1 MRAGRVGSKMAA
13 QDGMS
18 PDAAVLATVRG
29 RVQGVNFRSFA
40 ASHARRLGLAGW
52 VRNLPDGGAVEVYAE
67 GPRAA
72 VEALLRRL
80 DEGPGMARVDAVE
93 TDWRVPSRDAD
104 GFAIRW

>member
-1 MRAGRVGSKMAA
+1 MDAETAA
-13 QDGMS
+13 
-18 PDAAVLATVRG
+18 LATIRG

-40 ASHARRLGLAGW
+40 ASHARRLGLVGW
-52 VRNLPDGGAVEVYAE
+52 VRNLPDGDAVEVYAE

-93 TDWRVPSRDAD
+93 TDWRVPSGDAD
-104 GFAIRW
+104 GFAVRW